1 MRCRTVGSEDNFFF
15 NDCIV
20 MLNFLK
26 NNVKDTTKI
35 LPNELQKPISF
46 QSFVA
51 LLSKRIEKT
60 KTNK

>member
-1 MRCRTVGSEDNFFF
+1 
-15 NDCIV
+15 

>member
-1 MRCRTVGSEDNFFF
+1 MRWWKWDVGQWELGSEDNFFF

-35 LPNELQKPISF
+35 LPNELQSRINF
-46 QSFVA
+46 QSWV
-51 LLSKRIEKT
+51 
-60 KTNK
+60 NC